1 MKLNPLEETHS
12 VPGSFATHVADVA
25 ARWNVPK
32 TALLAEIG
40 VTSEALEDPAARI
53 SFDDFVALVSR
64 AQRVTG
70 EAGFGV
76 FMGLHG
82 RISAHG
88 YLGFAAMTARVLGEA
103 VELVTRFGPAQTT
116 AIALRFDVRGRD
128 AVITIEEHAPSGDA
142 RESIVMATSIGV
154 WRMGNAITGRELS
167 GSADFAFPKPS
178 FATRL
183 EPVIGAPGR
192 VRYDQEANRLVFP
205 AEQLDYPLVLS
216 DTAAMRLAREQC
228 EKELETLAR
237 GRSLASHVS
246 SRIVDA
252 SGAVRP
258 LEAIARELAMSPR
271 TLKRRLAGDGASYS
285 SLLEER
291 RKLRSFELLRSDLS
305 VDQIADQLGY
315 SDAANFTR
323 AFRRW
328 TGKTPRQFRS
338 E

>member
-1 MKLNPLEETHS
+1 MKLNTREETHT

-40 VTSEALEDPAARI
+40 VTPEKLEDPAARI
-53 SFDDFVALVSR
+53 HFDDFVTLVSR

-70 EAGFGV
+70 EPGFGV
-76 FMGLHG
+76 FVGLHG

-88 YLGFAAMTARVLGEA
+88 YLGFAAMTARVLREA
-103 VELVTRFGPAQTT
+103 LDLVVRFGPTQTT
-116 AIALRFDVRGRD
+116 ALTLRLDVRGRD
-128 AVITIEEHAPSGDA
+128 AIITIEEHAPSGDA
-142 RESIVMATSIGV
+142 RESILMATSIGV

-167 GSADFAFPKPS
+167 GSADFAFAKPS
-178 FATRL
+178 FAMRL

-192 VRYDQEANRLVFP
+192 VRYDQEANRLIFP

-216 DTAAMRLAREQC
+216 DAAAMRLASEQC
-228 EKELETLAR
+228 EKELEALAR
-237 GRSLASHVS
+237 GRSLASRVS
-246 SRIVDA
+246 ARIVDGG
-252 SGAVRP
+252 GAVRP

-271 TLKRRLAGDGASYS
+271 TLKRRLADEGASYS
-285 SLLEER
+285 ALLEER
-291 RKLRSFELLRSDLS
+291 RKLQSFELLRSDLS
-305 VDQIADQLGY
+305 VDQVAEQLGY

-338 E
+338 D